1 MTKAEFDES
10 VLPPLDGLHFH
21 TLCEQDSDALE
32 TTLRAFD
39 ERFGGFMKGM
49 KWLNFGGGHHITREG
64 YDIPRLERC
73 IRAAQSEYGC
83 EVYLE
88 PGEAVVLN
96 AGTLVAE
103 VLDVVHNGIDVAVLD
118 ASAACHMPDVL
129 EMPYRPPVCGLMS
142 TEKKAPV
149 ASSTKDLARTLG
161 KKELMGIAIGQIIG
175 AGIMSM
181 MGVAI
186 AMTGRSANLAFMLSA
201 VFTMCTFFPSI
212 FITSCIRMRGGMYTQ
227 FAIFA
232 GDKWAG
238 YYSVVYFITNMSLA
252 MYALSFAEYALALL
266 PTGGNQKVIA
276 LIVGTLFFVLNYFGV
291 DLMAKIQNLL
301 VVVLVLSLSMFAVFG
316 LPHVDLV
323 NYFSNADGLFL
334 TDGIGGFLTATA
346 YLGFA
351 TGGATV
357 ILGVSAE
364 CKNPTKD
371 IPFVIIVSTVSV
383 AILYGLVAT
392 AAAGVLPVAEVANQ
406 PLTLVANKILPQP
419 LYVLFI
425 VGGAM
430 FALATTLNSQ
440 IMSCTKPVMQ
450 SCEDGWFPQSLAS
463 LSKFKTPWKILVIYY
478 VILVVPI
485 LLDLQISQIS
495 SIVQILGYINNL
507 IFTITAMKLPKMFPE
522 AWEKSQYKVPTP
534 VFNTLMIITCIAI
547 LIQASFMIKSMT
559 PQLIIFNVAVM
570 AVGFIW
576 AFYRTGSGKAKPT
589 VSYEMA

>member
-1 MTKAEFDES
+1 
-10 VLPPLDGLHFH
+10 
-21 TLCEQDSDALE
+21 
-32 TTLRAFD
+32 
-39 ERFGGFMKGM
+39 
-49 KWLNFGGGHHITREG
+49 
-64 YDIPRLERC
+64 
-73 IRAAQSEYGC
+73 
-83 EVYLE
+83 
-88 PGEAVVLN
+88 
-96 AGTLVAE
+96 
-103 VLDVVHNGIDVAVLD
+103 
-118 ASAACHMPDVL
+118 
-129 EMPYRPPVCGLMS
+129 MS
-142 TEKKAPV
+142 TEKKAP
-149 ASSTKDLARTLG
+149 AGSSTKDLARTLG

-227 FAIFA
+227 MAIFA

-252 MYALSFAEYALALL
+252 MYALSFAQYALALL
-266 PTGGNQKVIA
+266 PTGGSEKVIA
-276 LIVGTLFFVLNYFGV
+276 LVVGTLFFILNYFGV

-301 VVVLVLSLSMFAVFG
+301 VIVLLISLTMFAVFG
-316 LPHVDLV
+316 LPSVDFA

-334 TDGIGGFLTATA
+334 SDGISGFLTAVA

-371 IPFVIIVSTVSV
+371 IPFVIVTATIGV

-392 AAAGVLPVAEVANQ
+392 TASGVLPVAEVANQ
-406 PLTLVANKILPQP
+406 PLTLVAAEILPKP
-419 LYVLFI
+419 LYIFFI

-450 SCEDGWFPQSLAS
+450 SCEDGWFPHSLAA
-463 LSKFKTPWKILVIYY
+463 LSKYKTPWKILIIYY

-485 LLDLQISQIS
+485 VLELEIAQIS

-507 IFTITAMKLPKMFPE
+507 VFTITAMKLPKMFPE
-522 AWEKSQYKVPTP
+522 AWEKSQFHVPTP

-547 LIQASFMIKSMT
+547 LIQASFMLKSMKMS
-559 PQLIIFNVAVM
+559 LIVFNVAVM
-570 AVGFIW
+570 IFGFVW

>member
-1 MTKAEFDES
+1 
-10 VLPPLDGLHFH
+10 
-21 TLCEQDSDALE
+21 
-32 TTLRAFD
+32 
-39 ERFGGFMKGM
+39 
-49 KWLNFGGGHHITREG
+49 
-64 YDIPRLERC
+64 
-73 IRAAQSEYGC
+73 
-83 EVYLE
+83 
-88 PGEAVVLN
+88 
-96 AGTLVAE
+96 
-103 VLDVVHNGIDVAVLD
+103 
-118 ASAACHMPDVL
+118 
-129 EMPYRPPVCGLMS
+129 MS
-142 TEKKAPV
+142 NEKQQAM
-149 ASSTKDLARTLG
+149 SSTKDLARTLG
-161 KKELMGIAIGQIIG
+161 KKELMGIAVGQIIG

-227 FAIFA
+227 MAIFA
-232 GDKWAG
+232 GDKFAG

-266 PTGGNQKVIA
+266 PSGGSEKVIA
-276 LIVGTLFFVLNYFGV
+276 LIVGTLFFILNYFGV

-301 VVVLVLSLSMFAVFG
+301 VIVLVLSLAMFAVFG
-316 LPHVDLV
+316 LPSVDLA

-334 TDGIGGFLTATA
+334 SDGITGFLTATA

-371 IPFVIIVSTVSV
+371 IPFVIIVSTCAV
-383 AILYGLVAT
+383 AVLYGFVAT
-392 AAAGVLPVAEVANQ
+392 VASGVLPTEQVMNQ
-406 PLTLVANKILPQP
+406 PLTLVAQQILPTP
-419 LYVLFI
+419 LYILFI

-450 SCEDGWFPQSLAS
+450 SCEDGWFPTSLAA
-463 LSKFKTPWKILVIYY
+463 LSKFKTPYKILIIYY
-478 VILVVPI
+478 IILVVPI
-485 LLDLQISQIS
+485 LLDLEIAQIS

-522 AWEKSQYKVPTP
+522 AWEKSAFRVPTP
-534 VFNTLMIITCIAI
+534 VFNALMIVTCIAI
-547 LIQASFMIKSMT
+547 VIQASFMLSSMT
-559 PQLIIFNVAVM
+559 IQLIIFNVVVM
-570 AVGFIW
+570 AAGFIW

>member
-1 MTKAEFDES
+1 
-10 VLPPLDGLHFH
+10 
-21 TLCEQDSDALE
+21 
-32 TTLRAFD
+32 
-39 ERFGGFMKGM
+39 
-49 KWLNFGGGHHITREG
+49 
-64 YDIPRLERC
+64 
-73 IRAAQSEYGC
+73 
-83 EVYLE
+83 
-88 PGEAVVLN
+88 
-96 AGTLVAE
+96 
-103 VLDVVHNGIDVAVLD
+103 
-118 ASAACHMPDVL
+118 
-129 EMPYRPPVCGLMS
+129 MS

-227 FAIFA
+227 MAIFA

-252 MYALSFAEYALALL
+252 MYALSFAQYAIALL
-266 PTGGNQKVIA
+266 PSGGSEKMIA
-276 LIVGTLFFVLNYFGV
+276 LIVGTAFFVLNYFGV

-392 AAAGVLPVAEVANQ
+392 TASGVLPVPEVANQ
-406 PLTLVANKILPQP
+406 PLTLVAAEILPKP
-419 LYVLFI
+419 LYIFFI

-463 LSKFKTPWKILVIYY
+463 LSKYKTPWKILIIYY
-478 VILVVPI
+478 FILVVPI
-485 LLDLQISQIS
+485 LADLNIAQIS
-495 SIVQILGYINNL
+495 SIVQILGYLNNL
-507 IFTITAMKLPKMFPE
+507 VLTITAMKLPKMFPE
-522 AWEKSQYKVPTP
+522 AWEKSQFHVPTP
-534 VFNTLMIITCIAI
+534 VFNTLMIITCAA
-547 LIQASFMIKSMT
+547 LLVQASFMLKSMT
-559 PQLIIFNVAVM
+559 LQLIIFNVAVM
-570 AVGFIW
+570 AAGFIW
-576 AFYRTGSGKAKPT
+576 AFYRTGTGKAKPT

>member
-1 MTKAEFDES
+1 
-10 VLPPLDGLHFH
+10 
-21 TLCEQDSDALE
+21 
-32 TTLRAFD
+32 
-39 ERFGGFMKGM
+39 
-49 KWLNFGGGHHITREG
+49 
-64 YDIPRLERC
+64 
-73 IRAAQSEYGC
+73 
-83 EVYLE
+83 
-88 PGEAVVLN
+88 
-96 AGTLVAE
+96 
-103 VLDVVHNGIDVAVLD
+103 
-118 ASAACHMPDVL
+118 
-129 EMPYRPPVCGLMS
+129 MS
-142 TEKKAPV
+142 NEKQQAM
-149 ASSTKDLARTLG
+149 SSTKDLARTLG
-161 KKELMGIAIGQIIG
+161 KKELMGIAVGQIIG

-227 FAIFA
+227 MAIFA
-232 GDKWAG
+232 GDKFAG

-266 PTGGNQKVIA
+266 PSGGSEKVIA
-276 LIVGTLFFVLNYFGV
+276 LIVGTLFFILNYFGV

-301 VVVLVLSLSMFAVFG
+301 VIVLVLSLAMFAVFG
-316 LPHVDLV
+316 LPSVDLA
-323 NYFSNADGLFL
+323 NYFSNADGMFL
-334 TDGIGGFLTATA
+334 TDGITGFLTATA

-371 IPFVIIVSTVSV
+371 IPFVIIVSTVGV
-383 AILYGLVAT
+383 AILYGFVAT
-392 AAAGVLPVAEVANQ
+392 VASGVLPVPEVANQ
-406 PLTLVANKILPQP
+406 PLTLVAQQILPGP
-419 LYVLFI
+419 LYILFI

-450 SCEDGWFPQSLAS
+450 SCEDGWFPTSLAA
-463 LSKFKTPWKILVIYY
+463 LSKFKTPYKILIIYY
-478 VILVVPI
+478 IILVVPI
-485 LLDLQISQIS
+485 LLDLEIAQIS

-522 AWEKSQYKVPTP
+522 AWEKSAFRVPTP
-534 VFNTLMIITCIAI
+534 VFNALMIVTCIAI
-547 LIQASFMIKSMT
+547 VIQASFMLSSMT
-559 PQLIIFNVAVM
+559 IQLIIFNVVVM

>member
-1 MTKAEFDES
+1 
-10 VLPPLDGLHFH
+10 
-21 TLCEQDSDALE
+21 
-32 TTLRAFD
+32 
-39 ERFGGFMKGM
+39 
-49 KWLNFGGGHHITREG
+49 
-64 YDIPRLERC
+64 
-73 IRAAQSEYGC
+73 
-83 EVYLE
+83 
-88 PGEAVVLN
+88 
-96 AGTLVAE
+96 
-103 VLDVVHNGIDVAVLD
+103 
-118 ASAACHMPDVL
+118 
-129 EMPYRPPVCGLMS
+129 MS
-142 TEKKAPV
+142 NEKQQTM
-149 ASSTKDLARTLG
+149 SSTKDLARVLG

-227 FAIFA
+227 MAIFA
-232 GDKWAG
+232 GDKFAG

-266 PTGGNQKVIA
+266 PSGGSEKVIA
-276 LIVGTLFFVLNYFGV
+276 LIVGTAFFILNYFGV

-301 VVVLVLSLSMFAVFG
+301 VIVLVFSLGIFAVFG
-316 LPHVDLV
+316 MPSVDLAT
-323 NYFSNADGLFL
+323 YFSNADGLFL
-334 TDGIGGFLTATA
+334 SDGITGFLTATA

-371 IPFVIIVSTVSV
+371 IPFVIIVSTCAV
-383 AILYGLVAT
+383 AVLYGFVAT
-392 AAAGVLPVAEVANQ
+392 VASGVLPTEQVMNQ
-406 PLTLVANKILPQP
+406 PLTLVAQQILPTP
-419 LYVLFI
+419 LYILFI

-450 SCEDGWFPQSLAS
+450 SCEDGWFPTSLAT
-463 LSKFKTPWKILVIYY
+463 LSKFKTPYKILVIYY
-478 VILVVPI
+478 IILVVPI
-485 LLDLQISQIS
+485 LLDLEIAQIS

-522 AWEKSQYKVPTP
+522 AWEKSQFHVPTP
-534 VFNTLMIITCIAI
+534 VFNMLMILTCIAI
-547 LIQASFMIKSMT
+547 IIQASFMLSSMKIS
-559 PQLIIFNVAVM
+559 LIVFNAAVM
-570 AVGFIW
+570 IAGFVW
-576 AFYRTGSGKAKPT
+576 AFYRTGTGKAHPT

>member
-1 MTKAEFDES
+1 
-10 VLPPLDGLHFH
+10 
-21 TLCEQDSDALE
+21 
-32 TTLRAFD
+32 
-39 ERFGGFMKGM
+39 
-49 KWLNFGGGHHITREG
+49 
-64 YDIPRLERC
+64 
-73 IRAAQSEYGC
+73 
-83 EVYLE
+83 
-88 PGEAVVLN
+88 
-96 AGTLVAE
+96 
-103 VLDVVHNGIDVAVLD
+103 
-118 ASAACHMPDVL
+118 
-129 EMPYRPPVCGLMS
+129 MS
-142 TEKKAPV
+142 TEKKAP
-149 ASSTKDLARTLG
+149 AGSSTKDLARTLG

-227 FAIFA
+227 MAIFA

-252 MYALSFAEYALALL
+252 MYALSFAQYALALL
-266 PTGGNQKVIA
+266 PTGGSQKVIA
-276 LIVGTLFFVLNYFGV
+276 LVVGTLFFILNYFGV

-301 VVVLVLSLSMFAVFG
+301 VIVLLLSLTMFAVFG
-316 LPHVDLV
+316 LPSVDFA

-334 TDGIGGFLTATA
+334 TDGISGFLTAVA

-371 IPFVIIVSTVSV
+371 IPFVIVTSTIGV

-392 AAAGVLPVAEVANQ
+392 TASGVLPVAEVANQ
-406 PLTLVANKILPQP
+406 PLTLVAAEILPKP
-419 LYVLFI
+419 LYIFFI

-450 SCEDGWFPQSLAS
+450 SCEDGWFPHSLAA
-463 LSKFKTPWKILVIYY
+463 LSKYKTPWKILIIYY

-485 LLDLQISQIS
+485 VLELEIAQIS

-507 IFTITAMKLPKMFPE
+507 VFTITAMKLPKMFPE
-522 AWEKSQYKVPTP
+522 AWEKSQFRVPTP

-547 LIQASFMIKSMT
+547 LIQASFMLKSMKLS
-559 PQLIIFNVAVM
+559 LIVFNVAVM
-570 AVGFIW
+570 AAGFIW

>member
-1 MTKAEFDES
+1 
-10 VLPPLDGLHFH
+10 
-21 TLCEQDSDALE
+21 
-32 TTLRAFD
+32 
-39 ERFGGFMKGM
+39 
-49 KWLNFGGGHHITREG
+49 
-64 YDIPRLERC
+64 
-73 IRAAQSEYGC
+73 
-83 EVYLE
+83 
-88 PGEAVVLN
+88 
-96 AGTLVAE
+96 
-103 VLDVVHNGIDVAVLD
+103 
-118 ASAACHMPDVL
+118 
-129 EMPYRPPVCGLMS
+129 MS

-149 ASSTKDLARTLG
+149 GSSTKDLARTLG

-227 FAIFA
+227 MAIFA

-252 MYALSFAEYALALL
+252 MYALSFAQYAIALL
-266 PTGGNQKVIA
+266 PSGGNEKIIA
-276 LIVGTLFFVLNYFGV
+276 LVVGTLFFILNYFGV

-301 VVVLVLSLSMFAVFG
+301 VIVLLISLTMFAVFG
-316 LPHVDLV
+316 LPSVDFA

-334 TDGIGGFLTATA
+334 SDGIGGFLTAVA

-371 IPFVIIVSTVSV
+371 IPFVIVTSTVGV

-392 AAAGVLPVAEVANQ
+392 TASGVLPVAEVANQ
-406 PLTLVANKILPQP
+406 PLTLVAAQILPKP
-419 LYVLFI
+419 LYVFFI

-440 IMSCTKPVMQ
+440 IMSATKPVMQ
-450 SCEDGWFPQSLAS
+450 SCEDGWFPQSLS
-463 LSKFKTPWKILVIYY
+463 TLSKYKTPWKILIIYY

-485 LLDLQISQIS
+485 VLNLEISQIS

-507 IFTITAMKLPKMFPE
+507 VFTITAMKLPKMFPE
-522 AWEKSQYKVPTP
+522 AWEKSQFHVPTP

-547 LIQASFMIKSMT
+547 LIQASFMLSSMKLS
-559 PQLIIFNVAVM
+559 LIVFNVAVM
-570 AVGFIW
+570 IFGFVW

>member
-1 MTKAEFDES
+1 
-10 VLPPLDGLHFH
+10 
-21 TLCEQDSDALE
+21 
-32 TTLRAFD
+32 
-39 ERFGGFMKGM
+39 
-49 KWLNFGGGHHITREG
+49 
-64 YDIPRLERC
+64 
-73 IRAAQSEYGC
+73 
-83 EVYLE
+83 
-88 PGEAVVLN
+88 
-96 AGTLVAE
+96 
-103 VLDVVHNGIDVAVLD
+103 
-118 ASAACHMPDVL
+118 MPV
-129 EMPYRPPVCGLMS
+129 S
-142 TEKKAPV
+142 
-149 ASSTKDLARTLG
+149 
-161 KKELMGIAIGQIIG
+161 
-175 AGIMSM
+175 
-181 MGVAI
+181 
-186 AMTGRSANLAFMLSA
+186 
-201 VFTMCTFFPSI
+201 
-212 FITSCIRMRGGMYTQ
+212 YTH
-227 FAIFA
+227 
-232 GDKWAG
+232 
-238 YYSVVYFITNMSLA
+238 L
-252 MYALSFAEYALALL
+252 
-266 PTGGNQKVIA
+266 
-276 LIVGTLFFVLNYFGV
+276 YFGV

-301 VVVLVLSLSMFAVFG
+301 VVVLVLSLTMFAVFG
-316 LPHVDLV
+316 LPNVDLV

-334 TDGIGGFLTATA
+334 TDGITGFLTATA

-383 AILYGLVAT
+383 AVLYGLVAT

-406 PLTLVANKILPQP
+406 PLTLVANQILPQP

-463 LSKFKTPWKILVIYY
+463 LSKFKTPWKILIIYY

-547 LIQASFMIKSMT
+547 LIQASFMLSSMT

-576 AFYRTGSGKAKPT
+576 AFYRTGSGKARPT

>member
-1 MTKAEFDES
+1 
-10 VLPPLDGLHFH
+10 
-21 TLCEQDSDALE
+21 
-32 TTLRAFD
+32 
-39 ERFGGFMKGM
+39 
-49 KWLNFGGGHHITREG
+49 
-64 YDIPRLERC
+64 
-73 IRAAQSEYGC
+73 
-83 EVYLE
+83 
-88 PGEAVVLN
+88 
-96 AGTLVAE
+96 
-103 VLDVVHNGIDVAVLD
+103 
-118 ASAACHMPDVL
+118 
-129 EMPYRPPVCGLMS
+129 MS
-142 TEKKAPV
+142 NEKQQAM
-149 ASSTKDLARTLG
+149 SSTKDLARTLG
-161 KKELMGIAIGQIIG
+161 KKELMGIAVGQIIG

-227 FAIFA
+227 MAIFA
-232 GDKWAG
+232 GDKFAG

-266 PTGGNQKVIA
+266 PSGGSEKVIA
-276 LIVGTLFFVLNYFGV
+276 LIVGTAFFILNYFGV

-301 VVVLVLSLSMFAVFG
+301 VVVLVFSLGMFAVFG
-316 LPHVDLV
+316 LPSVDLA

-334 TDGIGGFLTATA
+334 SDGITGFLTATA

-371 IPFVIIVSTVSV
+371 IPFVIIVSTVGV
-383 AILYGLVAT
+383 AILYGFVAT
-392 AAAGVLPVAEVANQ
+392 TAAGVLPVEQVMNQ
-406 PLTLVANKILPQP
+406 PLTLVAQQILPGP
-419 LYVLFI
+419 LYILFI

-450 SCEDGWFPQSLAS
+450 SCEDGWFPTSLAT
-463 LSKFKTPWKILVIYY
+463 LSKFKTPYKILIIYY

-485 LLDLQISQIS
+485 ILDLQISEIS
-495 SIVQILGYINNL
+495 SVVQILGYINNI
-507 IFTITAMKLPKMFPE
+507 IFTVTAMKLPKMFPE
-522 AWEKSQYKVPTP
+522 AWEKSQFHVPTP
-534 VFNTLMIITCIAI
+534 VFNTLMVITVIAL
-547 LIQASFMIKSMT
+547 LIQASFMLSSMKIS
-559 PQLIIFNVAVM
+559 LIVFNAIVM
-570 AVGFIW
+570 IGGFVW

>member
-1 MTKAEFDES
+1 
-10 VLPPLDGLHFH
+10 
-21 TLCEQDSDALE
+21 
-32 TTLRAFD
+32 
-39 ERFGGFMKGM
+39 
-49 KWLNFGGGHHITREG
+49 
-64 YDIPRLERC
+64 
-73 IRAAQSEYGC
+73 
-83 EVYLE
+83 
-88 PGEAVVLN
+88 
-96 AGTLVAE
+96 
-103 VLDVVHNGIDVAVLD
+103 
-118 ASAACHMPDVL
+118 
-129 EMPYRPPVCGLMS
+129 MS

-227 FAIFA
+227 MAIFA

-252 MYALSFAEYALALL
+252 MYALSFAQYALALL
-266 PTGGNQKVIA
+266 PTGGSQKVIA
-276 LIVGTLFFVLNYFGV
+276 LVVGTLFFVLNYFGV

-301 VVVLVLSLSMFAVFG
+301 VVVLVLSLTMFAVFG
-316 LPHVDLV
+316 LPSVDFA

-334 TDGIGGFLTATA
+334 SDGISGFLTAVA

-371 IPFVIIVSTVSV
+371 IPFVIVTSTIGV

-392 AAAGVLPVAEVANQ
+392 AASGVLPVAEVANQ
-406 PLTLVANKILPQP
+406 PLTLVAAEILPKP
-419 LYVLFI
+419 LYIFFI

-450 SCEDGWFPQSLAS
+450 SCEDGWFPHSLAA
-463 LSKFKTPWKILVIYY
+463 LSKYKTPWKILIIYY

-485 LLDLQISQIS
+485 ILELEIAQIS

-507 IFTITAMKLPKMFPE
+507 VFTITAMKLPKMFPE
-522 AWEKSQYKVPTP
+522 AWEKSQFHVPTP

-547 LIQASFMIKSMT
+547 LIQASFMLKSMKLS
-559 PQLIIFNVAVM
+559 LIVFNVAVM
-570 AVGFIW
+570 AAGFIW

>member
-1 MTKAEFDES
+1 
-10 VLPPLDGLHFH
+10 
-21 TLCEQDSDALE
+21 
-32 TTLRAFD
+32 
-39 ERFGGFMKGM
+39 
-49 KWLNFGGGHHITREG
+49 
-64 YDIPRLERC
+64 
-73 IRAAQSEYGC
+73 
-83 EVYLE
+83 
-88 PGEAVVLN
+88 
-96 AGTLVAE
+96 
-103 VLDVVHNGIDVAVLD
+103 
-118 ASAACHMPDVL
+118 
-129 EMPYRPPVCGLMS
+129 MS

-227 FAIFA
+227 MAIFA

-252 MYALSFAEYALALL
+252 MYALSFAQYALALL
-266 PTGGNQKVIA
+266 PTGGSQKVIA
-276 LIVGTLFFVLNYFGV
+276 LVVGTLFFVLNYFGV

-301 VVVLVLSLSMFAVFG
+301 VVVLVLSLTMFAVFG
-316 LPHVDLV
+316 LPSVDFA

-334 TDGIGGFLTATA
+334 SDGISGFLTAVA

-371 IPFVIIVSTVSV
+371 IPFVIVTSTIGV

-392 AAAGVLPVAEVANQ
+392 TASGVLPVAEVANQ
-406 PLTLVANKILPQP
+406 PLTLVAAEILPKP
-419 LYVLFI
+419 LYIFFI

-450 SCEDGWFPQSLAS
+450 SCEDGWFPHSLAA
-463 LSKFKTPWKILVIYY
+463 LSKYKTPWKILIIYY

-485 LLDLQISQIS
+485 ILELEIAQIS

-507 IFTITAMKLPKMFPE
+507 VFTITAMKLPKMFPE
-522 AWEKSQYKVPTP
+522 AWEKSQFHVPTP

-547 LIQASFMIKSMT
+547 LIQASFMLKSMKLS
-559 PQLIIFNVAVM
+559 LIVFNVAVM
-570 AVGFIW
+570 AAGFIW

>member
-1 MTKAEFDES
+1 
-10 VLPPLDGLHFH
+10 
-21 TLCEQDSDALE
+21 
-32 TTLRAFD
+32 
-39 ERFGGFMKGM
+39 
-49 KWLNFGGGHHITREG
+49 
-64 YDIPRLERC
+64 
-73 IRAAQSEYGC
+73 
-83 EVYLE
+83 
-88 PGEAVVLN
+88 
-96 AGTLVAE
+96 
-103 VLDVVHNGIDVAVLD
+103 
-118 ASAACHMPDVL
+118 
-129 EMPYRPPVCGLMS
+129 MS
-142 TEKKAPV
+142 NEKQQAM
-149 ASSTKDLARTLG
+149 SSTKDLARTLG
-161 KKELMGIAIGQIIG
+161 KKELMGIAVGQIIG

-227 FAIFA
+227 MAIFA
-232 GDKWAG
+232 GDKFAG

-266 PTGGNQKVIA
+266 PSGGSEKVIA
-276 LIVGTLFFVLNYFGV
+276 LIVGTLFFILNYFGV

-301 VVVLVLSLSMFAVFG
+301 VIVLVLSLAMFAVFG
-316 LPHVDLV
+316 LPSVDLA

-334 TDGIGGFLTATA
+334 SDGIPGFLTATA

-371 IPFVIIVSTVSV
+371 IPFVIIVSTCAV
-383 AILYGLVAT
+383 AVLYGFVAT
-392 AAAGVLPVAEVANQ
+392 VASGVLPTEQVMNQ
-406 PLTLVANKILPQP
+406 PLTLVAQQILPTP
-419 LYVLFI
+419 LYILFI

-450 SCEDGWFPQSLAS
+450 SCEDGWFPTSLAT
-463 LSKFKTPWKILVIYY
+463 LSKFKTPYKILIIYY
-478 VILVVPI
+478 IILVVPI
-485 LLDLQISQIS
+485 LLDLEIAQIS

-522 AWEKSQYKVPTP
+522 AWEKSAFRVPTP
-534 VFNTLMIITCIAI
+534 VFNALMIVTCIAI
-547 LIQASFMIKSMT
+547 VIQASFMLSSMT
-559 PQLIIFNVAVM
+559 IQLIIFNVVVM
-570 AVGFIW
+570 AAGFIW

>member
-1 MTKAEFDES
+1 
-10 VLPPLDGLHFH
+10 
-21 TLCEQDSDALE
+21 
-32 TTLRAFD
+32 
-39 ERFGGFMKGM
+39 
-49 KWLNFGGGHHITREG
+49 
-64 YDIPRLERC
+64 
-73 IRAAQSEYGC
+73 
-83 EVYLE
+83 
-88 PGEAVVLN
+88 
-96 AGTLVAE
+96 
-103 VLDVVHNGIDVAVLD
+103 
-118 ASAACHMPDVL
+118 
-129 EMPYRPPVCGLMS
+129 MS

-227 FAIFA
+227 MAIFA

-252 MYALSFAEYALALL
+252 MYALSFAQYAIALL
-266 PTGGNQKVIA
+266 PSGGSEKMIA
-276 LIVGTLFFVLNYFGV
+276 LIVGTAFFVLNYFGV

-406 PLTLVANKILPQP
+406 PLTLVANQILPQP

-463 LSKFKTPWKILVIYY
+463 LSKYKTPWKILIIYY
-478 VILVVPI
+478 FILVVPI
-485 LLDLQISQIS
+485 LADLNIAQIS
-495 SIVQILGYINNL
+495 SIVQILGYLNNL
-507 IFTITAMKLPKMFPE
+507 VLTITAMKLPKMFPE
-522 AWEKSQYKVPTP
+522 AWEKSQFHVPTP
-534 VFNTLMIITCIAI
+534 VFNTLMIITCAA
-547 LIQASFMIKSMT
+547 LLVQASFMLKSMT

>member
-1 MTKAEFDES
+1 
-10 VLPPLDGLHFH
+10 
-21 TLCEQDSDALE
+21 
-32 TTLRAFD
+32 
-39 ERFGGFMKGM
+39 
-49 KWLNFGGGHHITREG
+49 
-64 YDIPRLERC
+64 
-73 IRAAQSEYGC
+73 
-83 EVYLE
+83 
-88 PGEAVVLN
+88 
-96 AGTLVAE
+96 
-103 VLDVVHNGIDVAVLD
+103 
-118 ASAACHMPDVL
+118 
-129 EMPYRPPVCGLMS
+129 MS

-161 KKELMGIAIGQIIG
+161 KKELMGIAVGQIIG

-227 FAIFA
+227 MAIFA

-252 MYALSFAEYALALL
+252 MYALSFAQYAIALL
-266 PTGGNQKVIA
+266 PSGGSEKVIA
-276 LIVGTLFFVLNYFGV
+276 LIVGTAFFVLNYFGV

-392 AAAGVLPVAEVANQ
+392 TASGVLPVPEVANQ
-406 PLTLVANKILPQP
+406 PLTLVAAEILPKP
-419 LYVLFI
+419 LYIFFI

-463 LSKFKTPWKILVIYY
+463 LSKYKTPWKILVIYY
-478 VILVVPI
+478 FILVVPI
-485 LLDLQISQIS
+485 LADLNIAQIS
-495 SIVQILGYINNL
+495 SIVQILGYLNNL
-507 IFTITAMKLPKMFPE
+507 VLTITAMKLPKMFPE
-522 AWEKSQYKVPTP
+522 AWEKSQFHVPTP
-534 VFNTLMIITCIAI
+534 VFNTLMIITCAA
-547 LIQASFMIKSMT
+547 LLVQASFMLKSMT
-559 PQLIIFNVAVM
+559 LQLIIFNVAVM
-570 AVGFIW
+570 AAGFIW
-576 AFYRTGSGKAKPT
+576 AFYRTGTGKAKPT

>member
-1 MTKAEFDES
+1 
-10 VLPPLDGLHFH
+10 
-21 TLCEQDSDALE
+21 
-32 TTLRAFD
+32 
-39 ERFGGFMKGM
+39 
-49 KWLNFGGGHHITREG
+49 
-64 YDIPRLERC
+64 
-73 IRAAQSEYGC
+73 
-83 EVYLE
+83 
-88 PGEAVVLN
+88 
-96 AGTLVAE
+96 
-103 VLDVVHNGIDVAVLD
+103 
-118 ASAACHMPDVL
+118 
-129 EMPYRPPVCGLMS
+129 MS

-161 KKELMGIAIGQIIG
+161 KKELMGIAVGQIIG

-301 VVVLVLSLSMFAVFG
+301 VIVLVISLAMFAVFG
-316 LPHVDLV
+316 LPQVDLAA
-323 NYFSNADGLFL
+323 YFSNADGMFM
-334 TDGIGGFLTATA
+334 TDGIGGFLTAVA

-392 AAAGVLPVAEVANQ
+392 TASGVLPVPEVANQ
-406 PLTLVANKILPQP
+406 PLTLVAAEILPKP
-419 LYVLFI
+419 LYIFFI

-463 LSKFKTPWKILVIYY
+463 LSKYKTPWKILIIYY
-478 VILVVPI
+478 FILVVPI
-485 LLDLQISQIS
+485 LADLNIAQIS
-495 SIVQILGYINNL
+495 SIVQILGYLNNL
-507 IFTITAMKLPKMFPE
+507 VLTITAMKLPKMFPE
-522 AWEKSQYKVPTP
+522 AWEKSQFHVPTP
-534 VFNTLMIITCIAI
+534 VFNTLMIITCAA
-547 LIQASFMIKSMT
+547 LLVQASFMIKSMT

-576 AFYRTGSGKAKPT
+576 AFYRTGTGKAKPT

>member
-1 MTKAEFDES
+1 
-10 VLPPLDGLHFH
+10 
-21 TLCEQDSDALE
+21 
-32 TTLRAFD
+32 
-39 ERFGGFMKGM
+39 
-49 KWLNFGGGHHITREG
+49 
-64 YDIPRLERC
+64 
-73 IRAAQSEYGC
+73 
-83 EVYLE
+83 
-88 PGEAVVLN
+88 
-96 AGTLVAE
+96 
-103 VLDVVHNGIDVAVLD
+103 
-118 ASAACHMPDVL
+118 
-129 EMPYRPPVCGLMS
+129 MS

-201 VFTMCTFFPSI
+201 VFTMCTFFQSI

-301 VVVLVLSLSMFAVFG
+301 VIVLVISLAMFAVFG
-316 LPHVDLV
+316 LPQVDLAA
-323 NYFSNADGLFL
+323 YFSNADGLFM
-334 TDGIGGFLTATA
+334 TDGIGGFLTAVA

-392 AAAGVLPVAEVANQ
+392 TASGVLPVPEVANQ
-406 PLTLVANKILPQP
+406 PLTLVAAEILPKP
-419 LYVLFI
+419 LYIFFI

-463 LSKFKTPWKILVIYY
+463 LSKYKTPWKILIIYY
-478 VILVVPI
+478 FILVVPI
-485 LLDLQISQIS
+485 LADLNIAQIS
-495 SIVQILGYINNL
+495 SIVQILGYLNNL
-507 IFTITAMKLPKMFPE
+507 VLTITAMKLPKMFPE
-522 AWEKSQYKVPTP
+522 AWEKSQFHVPTP
-534 VFNTLMIITCIAI
+534 VFNTLMIITCAA
-547 LIQASFMIKSMT
+547 LLVQASFMLKSMT
-559 PQLIIFNVAVM
+559 LQLIIFNVAVM
-570 AVGFIW
+570 AAGFIW

>member
-1 MTKAEFDES
+1 
-10 VLPPLDGLHFH
+10 
-21 TLCEQDSDALE
+21 
-32 TTLRAFD
+32 
-39 ERFGGFMKGM
+39 
-49 KWLNFGGGHHITREG
+49 
-64 YDIPRLERC
+64 
-73 IRAAQSEYGC
+73 
-83 EVYLE
+83 
-88 PGEAVVLN
+88 
-96 AGTLVAE
+96 
-103 VLDVVHNGIDVAVLD
+103 
-118 ASAACHMPDVL
+118 
-129 EMPYRPPVCGLMS
+129 MS
-142 TEKKAPV
+142 TEKKAP
-149 ASSTKDLARTLG
+149 AGSSTKDLARTLG

-252 MYALSFAEYALALL
+252 MYALSFAQYALALL
-266 PTGGNQKVIA
+266 PTGGSQKVIA
-276 LIVGTLFFVLNYFGV
+276 LVVGTLFFILNYFGV

-301 VVVLVLSLSMFAVFG
+301 VIVLLLSLTMFAVFG
-316 LPHVDLV
+316 LPSVDFA

-334 TDGIGGFLTATA
+334 SDGISGFLTAVA

-371 IPFVIIVSTVSV
+371 IPFVIVTSTIGV

-392 AAAGVLPVAEVANQ
+392 TASGVLPVAEVANQ
-406 PLTLVANKILPQP
+406 PLTLVAAEILPKP
-419 LYVLFI
+419 LYIFFI

-450 SCEDGWFPQSLAS
+450 SCEDGWFPQSLAA
-463 LSKFKTPWKILVIYY
+463 LSKYKTPWKILIIYY

-485 LLDLQISQIS
+485 VLELEIAQIS

-507 IFTITAMKLPKMFPE
+507 VFTITAMKLPKMFPE
-522 AWEKSQYKVPTP
+522 AWEKSQFHVPTA
-534 VFNTLMIITCIAI
+534 VFNTLMIITCAA
-547 LIQASFMIKSMT
+547 LLVQASFMLKSMT

-570 AVGFIW
+570 AAGFIW
-576 AFYRTGSGKAKPT
+576 AFYRTGTGKAKPT

>member
-1 MTKAEFDES
+1 
-10 VLPPLDGLHFH
+10 
-21 TLCEQDSDALE
+21 
-32 TTLRAFD
+32 
-39 ERFGGFMKGM
+39 
-49 KWLNFGGGHHITREG
+49 
-64 YDIPRLERC
+64 
-73 IRAAQSEYGC
+73 
-83 EVYLE
+83 
-88 PGEAVVLN
+88 
-96 AGTLVAE
+96 
-103 VLDVVHNGIDVAVLD
+103 
-118 ASAACHMPDVL
+118 
-129 EMPYRPPVCGLMS
+129 MS
-142 TEKKAPV
+142 TEKKAP
-149 ASSTKDLARTLG
+149 AGSSTKDLARTLG

-227 FAIFA
+227 MAIFA

-252 MYALSFAEYALALL
+252 MYALSFAQYALALL
-266 PTGGNQKVIA
+266 PTGGSEKVIA
-276 LIVGTLFFVLNYFGV
+276 LVVGTLFFILNYFGV

-301 VVVLVLSLSMFAVFG
+301 VIVLLISLTMFAVFG
-316 LPHVDLV
+316 LPSVDFA

-334 TDGIGGFLTATA
+334 SDGISGFLTAVA

-392 AAAGVLPVAEVANQ
+392 TASGVLPVAEVANQ
-406 PLTLVANKILPQP
+406 PLTLVAAEVLPQP
-419 LYVLFI
+419 LYIFFI

-450 SCEDGWFPQSLAS
+450 SCEDGWFPQSLAA
-463 LSKFKTPWKILVIYY
+463 LSKYKTPWKILIIYY

-485 LLDLQISQIS
+485 ILELEIAQIS
-495 SIVQILGYINNL
+495 SIVQILGYLNNL
-507 IFTITAMKLPKMFPE
+507 VLTITAMKLPKMFPE
-522 AWEKSQYKVPTP
+522 AWEKSQFHVPTA
-534 VFNTLMIITCIAI
+534 VFNTLMIITCAA
-547 LIQASFMIKSMT
+547 LLVQASFMLKSMT

-570 AVGFIW
+570 AAGFIW
-576 AFYRTGSGKAKPT
+576 AFYRTGTGKAKPT

>member
-1 MTKAEFDES
+1 
-10 VLPPLDGLHFH
+10 
-21 TLCEQDSDALE
+21 
-32 TTLRAFD
+32 
-39 ERFGGFMKGM
+39 
-49 KWLNFGGGHHITREG
+49 
-64 YDIPRLERC
+64 
-73 IRAAQSEYGC
+73 
-83 EVYLE
+83 
-88 PGEAVVLN
+88 
-96 AGTLVAE
+96 
-103 VLDVVHNGIDVAVLD
+103 
-118 ASAACHMPDVL
+118 
-129 EMPYRPPVCGLMS
+129 MS
-142 TEKKAPV
+142 NEKQQAM
-149 ASSTKDLARTLG
+149 SSTKDLARTLG
-161 KKELMGIAIGQIIG
+161 KKELMGIAVGQIIG

-227 FAIFA
+227 MAIFA
-232 GDKWAG
+232 GDKFAG

-266 PTGGNQKVIA
+266 PSGGSEKVIA
-276 LIVGTLFFVLNYFGV
+276 LIVGTAFFILNYFGV

-301 VVVLVLSLSMFAVFG
+301 VIVLVLSLAMFAVFG
-316 LPHVDLV
+316 LPSVDLA

-334 TDGIGGFLTATA
+334 SDGITGFLTATA

-371 IPFVIIVSTVSV
+371 IPFVIIVSTVGV
-383 AILYGLVAT
+383 AILYGFVAT
-392 AAAGVLPVAEVANQ
+392 VASGVLPVPEVANQ
-406 PLTLVANKILPQP
+406 PLTLVAQQILPGP
-419 LYVLFI
+419 LYILFI

-450 SCEDGWFPQSLAS
+450 SCEDGWFPTSLAT
-463 LSKFKTPWKILVIYY
+463 LSKFKTPYKILIIYY
-478 VILVVPI
+478 FILVVPI
-485 LLDLQISQIS
+485 LLDLEIAQIS
-495 SIVQILGYINNL
+495 SVVQILGYINNL

-522 AWEKSQYKVPTP
+522 AWEKSQFHVPTP
-534 VFNTLMIITCIAI
+534 VFNTLMIITCIAL
-547 LIQASFMIKSMT
+547 LIQASFMLSSMEIS
-559 PQLIIFNVAVM
+559 LIVFNAIVM
-570 AVGFIW
+570 IGGFVW

>member
-1 MTKAEFDES
+1 
-10 VLPPLDGLHFH
+10 
-21 TLCEQDSDALE
+21 
-32 TTLRAFD
+32 
-39 ERFGGFMKGM
+39 
-49 KWLNFGGGHHITREG
+49 
-64 YDIPRLERC
+64 
-73 IRAAQSEYGC
+73 
-83 EVYLE
+83 
-88 PGEAVVLN
+88 
-96 AGTLVAE
+96 
-103 VLDVVHNGIDVAVLD
+103 
-118 ASAACHMPDVL
+118 
-129 EMPYRPPVCGLMS
+129 MS
-142 TEKKAPV
+142 NEKQQAM
-149 ASSTKDLARTLG
+149 SSTKDLARTLG
-161 KKELMGIAIGQIIG
+161 KKELMGIAVGQIIG

-227 FAIFA
+227 MAIFA
-232 GDKWAG
+232 GDKFAG

-266 PTGGNQKVIA
+266 PSGGSEKVIA
-276 LIVGTLFFVLNYFGV
+276 LIVGTAFFVLNYFGV

-301 VVVLVLSLSMFAVFG
+301 VIVLVLSLAMFAVFG
-316 LPHVDLV
+316 LPSVDLA

-334 TDGIGGFLTATA
+334 SDGITGFLTATA

-371 IPFVIIVSTVSV
+371 IPFVIIVSTVGV
-383 AILYGLVAT
+383 AILYGFVAT
-392 AAAGVLPVAEVANQ
+392 VASGVLPVPEVANQ
-406 PLTLVANKILPQP
+406 PLTLVAQQILPGP
-419 LYVLFI
+419 LYILFI

-450 SCEDGWFPQSLAS
+450 SCEDGWFPTSLAT
-463 LSKFKTPWKILVIYY
+463 LSKFKTPYKILIIYY
-478 VILVVPI
+478 FILVVPI
-485 LLDLQISQIS
+485 LLDLEIAQIS
-495 SIVQILGYINNL
+495 SVVQILGYINNL

-522 AWEKSQYKVPTP
+522 AWEKSQFHVPTP
-534 VFNTLMIITCIAI
+534 VFNTLMIITCIAL
-547 LIQASFMIKSMT
+547 LIQASFMLSSMEIS
-559 PQLIIFNVAVM
+559 LIVFNAIVM
-570 AVGFIW
+570 IGGFIW

>member
-1 MTKAEFDES
+1 
-10 VLPPLDGLHFH
+10 
-21 TLCEQDSDALE
+21 
-32 TTLRAFD
+32 
-39 ERFGGFMKGM
+39 
-49 KWLNFGGGHHITREG
+49 
-64 YDIPRLERC
+64 
-73 IRAAQSEYGC
+73 
-83 EVYLE
+83 
-88 PGEAVVLN
+88 
-96 AGTLVAE
+96 
-103 VLDVVHNGIDVAVLD
+103 
-118 ASAACHMPDVL
+118 
-129 EMPYRPPVCGLMS
+129 MS
-142 TEKKAPV
+142 NEKQQTM
-149 ASSTKDLARTLG
+149 SSTKDLARVLG

-227 FAIFA
+227 MAIFA
-232 GDKWAG
+232 GDKFAG

-266 PTGGNQKVIA
+266 PSGGSEKVIA
-276 LIVGTLFFVLNYFGV
+276 LIVGTAFFVLNYFGV

-301 VVVLVLSLSMFAVFG
+301 VIVLVLSLAMFAVFG
-316 LPHVDLV
+316 LPSVDLA

-334 TDGIGGFLTATA
+334 SDGITGFLTATA

-371 IPFVIIVSTVSV
+371 IPFVIIVSTCAV
-383 AILYGLVAT
+383 AVLYGFVAT
-392 AAAGVLPVAEVANQ
+392 VASGVLPTEQVMNQ
-406 PLTLVANKILPQP
+406 PLTLVAQQILPTP
-419 LYVLFI
+419 LYILFI

-450 SCEDGWFPQSLAS
+450 SCEDGWFPTSLAA
-463 LSKFKTPWKILVIYY
+463 LSKFKTPYKILIIYY
-478 VILVVPI
+478 IILVVPI
-485 LLDLQISQIS
+485 LLDLEIAQIS

-522 AWEKSQYKVPTP
+522 AWEKSAFRVPTP
-534 VFNTLMIITCIAI
+534 VFNALMIVTCIAI
-547 LIQASFMIKSMT
+547 VIQASFMLSSMT
-559 PQLIIFNVAVM
+559 IQLIIFNVVVM

>member
-1 MTKAEFDES
+1 
-10 VLPPLDGLHFH
+10 
-21 TLCEQDSDALE
+21 
-32 TTLRAFD
+32 
-39 ERFGGFMKGM
+39 
-49 KWLNFGGGHHITREG
+49 
-64 YDIPRLERC
+64 
-73 IRAAQSEYGC
+73 
-83 EVYLE
+83 
-88 PGEAVVLN
+88 
-96 AGTLVAE
+96 
-103 VLDVVHNGIDVAVLD
+103 
-118 ASAACHMPDVL
+118 
-129 EMPYRPPVCGLMS
+129 MS
-142 TEKKAPV
+142 TEKKAP
-149 ASSTKDLARTLG
+149 AGSSTKDLARTLG

-227 FAIFA
+227 MAIFA

-252 MYALSFAEYALALL
+252 MYALSFAQYALALL
-266 PTGGNQKVIA
+266 PTGGSQKVIA
-276 LIVGTLFFVLNYFGV
+276 LVVGTLFFILNYFGV

-301 VVVLVLSLSMFAVFG
+301 VIVLLLSLTMFAVFG
-316 LPHVDLV
+316 LPSVDFA

-334 TDGIGGFLTATA
+334 SDGISGFLTAVA

-371 IPFVIIVSTVSV
+371 IPFVIVTSTIGV

-392 AAAGVLPVAEVANQ
+392 TASGVLPVAEVANQ
-406 PLTLVANKILPQP
+406 PLTLVAAEILPKP
-419 LYVLFI
+419 LYIFFI

-450 SCEDGWFPQSLAS
+450 SCEDGWFPHSLAA
-463 LSKFKTPWKILVIYY
+463 LSKYKTPWKILIIYY

-485 LLDLQISQIS
+485 VLELEIAQIS

-507 IFTITAMKLPKMFPE
+507 VFTITAMKLPKMFPE
-522 AWEKSQYKVPTP
+522 AWEKSQFRVPTP

-547 LIQASFMIKSMT
+547 LIQASFMLKSMKLS
-559 PQLIIFNVAVM
+559 LIVFNVAVM
-570 AVGFIW
+570 AAGFIW

>member
-1 MTKAEFDES
+1 
-10 VLPPLDGLHFH
+10 
-21 TLCEQDSDALE
+21 
-32 TTLRAFD
+32 
-39 ERFGGFMKGM
+39 
-49 KWLNFGGGHHITREG
+49 
-64 YDIPRLERC
+64 
-73 IRAAQSEYGC
+73 
-83 EVYLE
+83 
-88 PGEAVVLN
+88 
-96 AGTLVAE
+96 
-103 VLDVVHNGIDVAVLD
+103 
-118 ASAACHMPDVL
+118 
-129 EMPYRPPVCGLMS
+129 MS
-142 TEKKAPV
+142 TEKKAPTG
-149 ASSTKDLARTLG
+149 SSTKDLARTLG
-161 KKELMGIAIGQIIG
+161 KKELMGIAVGQIIG

-227 FAIFA
+227 MAIFA

-252 MYALSFAEYALALL
+252 MYALSFAQYAIALL
-266 PTGGNQKVIA
+266 PSGGSEKVIA
-276 LIVGTLFFVLNYFGV
+276 LVVGTAFFVLNYFGV

-392 AAAGVLPVAEVANQ
+392 TASGVLPVPEVANQ
-406 PLTLVANKILPQP
+406 PLTLVAAEILPKP
-419 LYVLFI
+419 LYIFFI

-463 LSKFKTPWKILVIYY
+463 LSKYKTPWKILVIYY
-478 VILVVPI
+478 FILVVPI
-485 LLDLQISQIS
+485 LADLNIAQIS
-495 SIVQILGYINNL
+495 SIVQILGYLNNL
-507 IFTITAMKLPKMFPE
+507 VLTITAMKLPKMFPE
-522 AWEKSQYKVPTP
+522 AWEKSQFHVPTP
-534 VFNTLMIITCIAI
+534 VFNTLMIITCAA
-547 LIQASFMIKSMT
+547 LLVQASFMLKSMT
-559 PQLIIFNVAVM
+559 LQLIIFNVAVM
-570 AVGFIW
+570 AAGFIW
-576 AFYRTGSGKAKPT
+576 AFYRTGTGKAKPT

>member
-1 MTKAEFDES
+1 
-10 VLPPLDGLHFH
+10 
-21 TLCEQDSDALE
+21 
-32 TTLRAFD
+32 
-39 ERFGGFMKGM
+39 
-49 KWLNFGGGHHITREG
+49 
-64 YDIPRLERC
+64 
-73 IRAAQSEYGC
+73 
-83 EVYLE
+83 
-88 PGEAVVLN
+88 
-96 AGTLVAE
+96 
-103 VLDVVHNGIDVAVLD
+103 
-118 ASAACHMPDVL
+118 
-129 EMPYRPPVCGLMS
+129 MS
-142 TEKKAPV
+142 NEKQQAM
-149 ASSTKDLARTLG
+149 SSTKDLARTLG
-161 KKELMGIAIGQIIG
+161 KKELMGIAVGQIIG

-227 FAIFA
+227 MAIFA
-232 GDKWAG
+232 GDKFAG

-266 PTGGNQKVIA
+266 PSGGSEKVIA
-276 LIVGTLFFVLNYFGV
+276 LIVGTAFFVLNYFGV

-301 VVVLVLSLSMFAVFG
+301 VIVLVFSLGIFAVFG
-316 LPHVDLV
+316 MPSVDLAT
-323 NYFSNADGLFL
+323 YFSNADGMFL
-334 TDGIGGFLTATA
+334 TDGIPGFLTATA

-371 IPFVIIVSTVSV
+371 IPFVIIVSTCAV
-383 AILYGLVAT
+383 AVLYGFVAT
-392 AAAGVLPVAEVANQ
+392 VASGVLPTEQVMNQ
-406 PLTLVANKILPQP
+406 PLTLVAQQILPTP
-419 LYVLFI
+419 LYILFI

-450 SCEDGWFPQSLAS
+450 SCEDGWFPTSLAT
-463 LSKFKTPWKILVIYY
+463 LSKFKTPYKILIIYY
-478 VILVVPI
+478 IILVVPI
-485 LLDLQISQIS
+485 LLDLEIAQIS

-522 AWEKSQYKVPTP
+522 AWEKSAFHVPTP
-534 VFNTLMIITCIAI
+534 VFNALMIVTCIAI
-547 LIQASFMIKSMT
+547 VIQASFMLSSMT
-559 PQLIIFNVAVM
+559 IQLIIFNVVVM

>member
-1 MTKAEFDES
+1 
-10 VLPPLDGLHFH
+10 
-21 TLCEQDSDALE
+21 
-32 TTLRAFD
+32 
-39 ERFGGFMKGM
+39 
-49 KWLNFGGGHHITREG
+49 
-64 YDIPRLERC
+64 
-73 IRAAQSEYGC
+73 
-83 EVYLE
+83 
-88 PGEAVVLN
+88 
-96 AGTLVAE
+96 
-103 VLDVVHNGIDVAVLD
+103 
-118 ASAACHMPDVL
+118 
-129 EMPYRPPVCGLMS
+129 MS
-142 TEKKAPV
+142 NEKQQAM
-149 ASSTKDLARTLG
+149 SSTKDLARTLG
-161 KKELMGIAIGQIIG
+161 KKELMGIAVGQIIG

-227 FAIFA
+227 MAIFA
-232 GDKWAG
+232 GDKFAG

-266 PTGGNQKVIA
+266 PSGGSEKVIA
-276 LIVGTLFFVLNYFGV
+276 LIVGTAFFVLNYFGV

-301 VVVLVLSLSMFAVFG
+301 VIVLVLSLAMFAVFG
-316 LPHVDLV
+316 LPSVDLA

-334 TDGIGGFLTATA
+334 SDGITGFLTATA

-371 IPFVIIVSTVSV
+371 IPFVIIVSTCAV
-383 AILYGLVAT
+383 AVLYGFVAT
-392 AAAGVLPVAEVANQ
+392 VASGVLPTEQVMNQ
-406 PLTLVANKILPQP
+406 PLTLVAQQILPTP
-419 LYVLFI
+419 LYILFI

-450 SCEDGWFPQSLAS
+450 SCEDGWFPTSLAT
-463 LSKFKTPWKILVIYY
+463 LSKFKTPYKILIIYY
-478 VILVVPI
+478 IILVVPI
-485 LLDLQISQIS
+485 LLDLEIAQIS

-522 AWEKSQYKVPTP
+522 AWEKSAFRVPTP
-534 VFNTLMIITCIAI
+534 VFNALMIVTCIAI
-547 LIQASFMIKSMT
+547 VIQASFMLSSMT
-559 PQLIIFNVAVM
+559 IQLIIFNVVVM
-570 AVGFIW
+570 AAGFIW

>member
-1 MTKAEFDES
+1 
-10 VLPPLDGLHFH
+10 
-21 TLCEQDSDALE
+21 
-32 TTLRAFD
+32 
-39 ERFGGFMKGM
+39 
-49 KWLNFGGGHHITREG
+49 
-64 YDIPRLERC
+64 
-73 IRAAQSEYGC
+73 
-83 EVYLE
+83 
-88 PGEAVVLN
+88 
-96 AGTLVAE
+96 
-103 VLDVVHNGIDVAVLD
+103 
-118 ASAACHMPDVL
+118 
-129 EMPYRPPVCGLMS
+129 MS
-142 TEKKAPV
+142 TEKKAP
-149 ASSTKDLARTLG
+149 AGSSTKDLARTLG

-227 FAIFA
+227 MAIFA

-252 MYALSFAEYALALL
+252 MYALSFAQYALALL
-266 PTGGNQKVIA
+266 PTGGSQKVIA
-276 LIVGTLFFVLNYFGV
+276 LVVGTLFFILNYFGV

-301 VVVLVLSLSMFAVFG
+301 VVVLLLSLTMFAVFG
-316 LPHVDLV
+316 LPSVDFA

-334 TDGIGGFLTATA
+334 SDGISGFLTAVA

-371 IPFVIIVSTVSV
+371 IPFVIVTSTIGV

-392 AAAGVLPVAEVANQ
+392 TASGVLPVAEVANQ
-406 PLTLVANKILPQP
+406 PLTLVAAEILPKP
-419 LYVLFI
+419 LYIFFI

-450 SCEDGWFPQSLAS
+450 SCEDGWFPQSLAA
-463 LSKFKTPWKILVIYY
+463 LSKYKTPWKILIIYY

-485 LLDLQISQIS
+485 VLELEIAQIS

-507 IFTITAMKLPKMFPE
+507 VFTITAMKLPKMFPE
-522 AWEKSQYKVPTP
+522 AWEKSQFRVPTP

-547 LIQASFMIKSMT
+547 LIQASFMLKSMKLS
-559 PQLIIFNVAVM
+559 LIVFNVAVM
-570 AVGFIW
+570 AAGFIW

>member
-1 MTKAEFDES
+1 
-10 VLPPLDGLHFH
+10 
-21 TLCEQDSDALE
+21 
-32 TTLRAFD
+32 
-39 ERFGGFMKGM
+39 
-49 KWLNFGGGHHITREG
+49 
-64 YDIPRLERC
+64 
-73 IRAAQSEYGC
+73 
-83 EVYLE
+83 
-88 PGEAVVLN
+88 
-96 AGTLVAE
+96 
-103 VLDVVHNGIDVAVLD
+103 
-118 ASAACHMPDVL
+118 
-129 EMPYRPPVCGLMS
+129 MS
-142 TEKKAPV
+142 NEKQQTM
-149 ASSTKDLARTLG
+149 SSTKDLARVLG

-227 FAIFA
+227 MAIFA
-232 GDKWAG
+232 GDKFAG

-266 PTGGNQKVIA
+266 PSGGSEKVIA
-276 LIVGTLFFVLNYFGV
+276 LIVGTAFFVLNYFGV

-301 VVVLVLSLSMFAVFG
+301 VIVLVLSLAMFAVFG
-316 LPHVDLV
+316 LPSVDLA

-334 TDGIGGFLTATA
+334 SDGITGFLTATA

-371 IPFVIIVSTVSV
+371 IPFVIIVSTVGV
-383 AILYGLVAT
+383 AILYGFVAT
-392 AAAGVLPVAEVANQ
+392 VASGVLPVPEVANQ
-406 PLTLVANKILPQP
+406 PLTLVAQQILPGP
-419 LYVLFI
+419 LYILFI

-450 SCEDGWFPQSLAS
+450 SCEDGWFPTSLAT
-463 LSKFKTPWKILVIYY
+463 LSKFKTPYKILIIYY
-478 VILVVPI
+478 IILVVPI
-485 LLDLQISQIS
+485 LLDLEIAQIS

-522 AWEKSQYKVPTP
+522 AWEKSAFHVPTP
-534 VFNTLMIITCIAI
+534 VFYALMIIADIAI
-547 LIQASFMIKSMT
+547 LIQASFMVSSMT
-559 PQLIIFNVAVM
+559 IQLIVFNVAVL
-570 AVGFIW
+570 AAGFIW
-576 AFYRTGSGKAKPT
+576 ALYRTGTGKAHPT

>member
-1 MTKAEFDES
+1 
-10 VLPPLDGLHFH
+10 
-21 TLCEQDSDALE
+21 
-32 TTLRAFD
+32 
-39 ERFGGFMKGM
+39 
-49 KWLNFGGGHHITREG
+49 
-64 YDIPRLERC
+64 
-73 IRAAQSEYGC
+73 
-83 EVYLE
+83 
-88 PGEAVVLN
+88 
-96 AGTLVAE
+96 
-103 VLDVVHNGIDVAVLD
+103 
-118 ASAACHMPDVL
+118 
-129 EMPYRPPVCGLMS
+129 MS
-142 TEKKAPV
+142 NEKQQTM
-149 ASSTKDLARTLG
+149 SSTKDLARVLG

-227 FAIFA
+227 MAIFA
-232 GDKWAG
+232 GDKFAG

-266 PTGGNQKVIA
+266 PSGGSEKVIA
-276 LIVGTLFFVLNYFGV
+276 LIVGTAFFVLNYFGV

-301 VVVLVLSLSMFAVFG
+301 VVVLVFSLGMFAVFG
-316 LPHVDLV
+316 LPSVDLA

-334 TDGIGGFLTATA
+334 TDGIPGFLTATA

-371 IPFVIIVSTVSV
+371 IPFVIIVSTCAV
-383 AILYGLVAT
+383 AVLYGFVAT
-392 AAAGVLPVAEVANQ
+392 VASGVLPTEQVMNQ
-406 PLTLVANKILPQP
+406 PLTLVAQQILPTP
-419 LYVLFI
+419 LYILFI

-450 SCEDGWFPQSLAS
+450 SCEDGWFPTSLAA
-463 LSKFKTPWKILVIYY
+463 LSKFKTPYKILIIYY
-478 VILVVPI
+478 IILVVPI
-485 LLDLQISQIS
+485 LLDLEIAQIS
-495 SIVQILGYINNL
+495 SIVQILGYVNNL
-507 IFTITAMKLPKMFPE
+507 ILTTTAMKLPKMFPE
-522 AWEKSQYKVPTP
+522 AWEKSAFHVPTP
-534 VFNTLMIITCIAI
+534 VFYALMIIADIAI
-547 LIQASFMIKSMT
+547 LIQASFMVSSMT
-559 PQLIIFNVAVM
+559 IQLIVFNVAVL
-570 AVGFIW
+570 AAGFIW
-576 AFYRTGSGKAKPT
+576 ALYRTGTGKAHPT

>member
-1 MTKAEFDES
+1 
-10 VLPPLDGLHFH
+10 
-21 TLCEQDSDALE
+21 
-32 TTLRAFD
+32 
-39 ERFGGFMKGM
+39 
-49 KWLNFGGGHHITREG
+49 
-64 YDIPRLERC
+64 
-73 IRAAQSEYGC
+73 
-83 EVYLE
+83 
-88 PGEAVVLN
+88 
-96 AGTLVAE
+96 
-103 VLDVVHNGIDVAVLD
+103 
-118 ASAACHMPDVL
+118 
-129 EMPYRPPVCGLMS
+129 MS
-142 TEKKAPV
+142 NEKQQAM
-149 ASSTKDLARTLG
+149 SSTKDLARTLG
-161 KKELMGIAIGQIIG
+161 KKELMGIAVGQIIG

-227 FAIFA
+227 MAIFA
-232 GDKWAG
+232 GDKFAG

-266 PTGGNQKVIA
+266 PSGGSEKVIA
-276 LIVGTLFFVLNYFGV
+276 LIVGTAFFVLNYFGV

-301 VVVLVLSLSMFAVFG
+301 VVVLVFSLGIFAVFG
-316 LPHVDLV
+316 MPSVDLAT
-323 NYFSNADGLFL
+323 YFSNADGMFL
-334 TDGIGGFLTATA
+334 TDGIPGFLTATA

-371 IPFVIIVSTVSV
+371 IPFVIIVSTCAV
-383 AILYGLVAT
+383 AVLYGFVAT
-392 AAAGVLPVAEVANQ
+392 VASGVLPTEQVMNQ
-406 PLTLVANKILPQP
+406 PLTLVAQQILPTP
-419 LYVLFI
+419 LYILFI

-450 SCEDGWFPQSLAS
+450 SCEDGWFPTSLAT
-463 LSKFKTPWKILVIYY
+463 LSKFKTPYKILIIYY
-478 VILVVPI
+478 IILVVPI
-485 LLDLQISQIS
+485 LLDLEIAQIS

-522 AWEKSQYKVPTP
+522 AWEKSAFHVPTP
-534 VFNTLMIITCIAI
+534 VFNALMIVTCIAI
-547 LIQASFMIKSMT
+547 VIQASFMLSSMT
-559 PQLIIFNVAVM
+559 IQLIIFNVVVM
-570 AVGFIW
+570 AAGFIW